1 MSAGIPNLTPPPT
14 PAASPSPAAG
24 GLGAGL
30 LKAIMPFLAG
40 AGFSP
45 MIDAI
50 AKLTK
55 SLGADQQGK
64 KAAQQPAGAG
74 TPAVPGQPSPASA
87 PSPSGPVPP
96 MSLINQLAA
105 RQ

>member
-1 MSAGIPNLTPPPT
+1 MTGIPNLTPPAT
-14 PAASPSPAAG
+14 PQPNPAGA
-24 GLGAGL
+24 LGSGF
-30 LKAIMPFLAG
+30 LKALMPFLAG

>member
-87 PSPSGPVPP
+87 PSIVPP
-96 MSLINQLAA
+96 ASLMAQIAA
-105 RQ
+105 RGGQ